1 MYLLKGEG
9 MRTQVRKIG
18 NSLGNIIPATFIKQ
32 LGLIEG
38 SDIEVRADGKKIIIE
53 PVKRQKKRFPF
64 SEKEL
69 LTGLDAHTAHADE
82 LAVVSGKEIGE

>member
-1 MYLLKGEG
+1 

-38 SDIEVRADGKKIIIE
+38 ADIEVKAEGRKIIIE
-53 PVKRQKKRFPF
+53 PVKRPKKRFPF

-69 LTGLDAHTAHADE
+69 LSGLDAHTAHADE
-82 LAVVSGKEIGE
+82 LAVISSKELGE